1 MSWLLPR
8 LLAGF
13 VAMLAGGV
21 VGYLLGN
28 PVHAPVVSV
37 LLGGGLAVGGLAVFD
52 TLRGVRLMT
61 WLRGSQDDDAPR
73 DAGFW
78 GELGYRME
86 RSLRARER
94 QAVQQQMRLERFLE
108 AIEASPNGVL
118 MLDDKGQIE
127 WCNSVAA
134 THFGLDPQRDR
145 MQRITNLVRAP
156 AFVAYL
162 QAGDYTQPVQF
173 PDPRGLGLLSVLV
186 RDYGEGMKLVLSQ
199 DITERERADGM
210 RRDFVANVSHEIR
223 TPLTVLAGFIETMG
237 SLPLTEVERRRVLTL
252 MTQQTQRMQALVAD
266 LLTLAQL
273 EGSPRP
279 PSDRWVGVAKLL
291 QQIEADGRT
300 LSRGRHEIVL
310 RAADTTQIAGAE
322 SELLSALANLV
333 NNAVRYTPE
342 GGRIDIGWRRLGD
355 GAGEFAVRDTGP
367 GIEREHIPRL
377 TERFYRVD
385 GSRSRETGGTG
396 LGLSIVKHVA
406 QRHGG
411 ELDVQSE
418 PGKGS
423 TFRLVFPA
431 ARLRPDPAA
440 AEARAQRD
448 GSGVEVRAS
457 IASSTAPTSSSA
469 APLANQNAAG
479 PESAAGQPLGL
490 S

>member
-1 MSWLLPR
+1 MTWLLPR

-13 VAMLAGGV
+13 LAMAGGGV
-21 VGYLLGN
+21 VGYLLGG
-28 PVHAPVVSV
+28 PVRAPVLSV
-37 LLGGGLAVGGLAVFD
+37 LLGGGLAVGVLAVFD

-78 GELGYRME
+78 GELGYRVE
-86 RSLRARER
+86 RSIRTRER
-94 QAVQQQMRLERFLE
+94 SAVQEKARLERFLE

-145 MQRITNLVRAP
+145 LQRITNLVRAP

-162 QAGDYTQPVQF
+162 QAGDYAQPVQF

-186 RDYGEGMKLVLSQ
+186 QDYGEGMKLVLSQ
-199 DITERERADGM
+199 DITERERADAM

-237 SLPLTEVERRRVLTL
+237 NLPLTEVERRRVLLL
-252 MTQQTQRMQALVAD
+252 MGQQAQRMQALVSD

-279 PSDRWVGVAKLL
+279 PADRWIGVAKLL

-300 LSRGRHEIVL
+300 LSQGRHAITL
-310 RAADTTQIAGAE
+310 NGSDATQIAGAE

-333 NNAVRYTPE
+333 NNAVRYTPD
-342 GGRIDIGWRRLGD
+342 GGRIDIGWRLLAD
-355 GAGEFAVRDTGP
+355 GSGEFAVRDTGP
-367 GIEREHIPRL
+367 GIEREHLPRL

-431 ARLRPDPAA
+431 ARLR
-440 AEARAQRD
+440 AQRD
-448 GSGVEVRAS
+448 AAGGAELRISMS
-457 IASSTAPTSSSA
+457 SSTTPTSSSA
-469 APLANQNAAG
+469 APLANQKAAG